1 MHMPVIYCVLMCGG
15 KGTRLKKTLGPDTE
29 KPLIKLKDKKLI
41 EYPVNAVM
49 QSNRFERIFAAV
61 SGNTPKTRE
70 FIKSK
75 YGDKVTL
82 IETLGREYSEDYLE
96 IIKYFKETGN
106 EKKHGIN
113 KILFLPV
120 DIPLI
125 SLGTLTQLI
134 AVDQEKPC
142 LTIVL
147 EKGFV
152 KSMGI
157 SASAY
162 ELVID
167 GKNHCYSGISIIDIK
182 KIDMDMGNNTEG
194 FALIDE
200 EYKTLNSVEIA
211 CNTNTLEDLK
221 TAENFLDNMCG

>member
-1 MHMPVIYCVLMCGG
+1 MCGG
-15 KGTRLKKTLGPDTE
+15 KGTRLKQTLGPDTE

-41 EYPVNAVM
+41 EYPINALM

-82 IETLGREYSEDYLE
+82 IERLGREYSEDYLK
-96 IIKYFKETGN
+96 IIKYFKEAGN
-106 EKKHGIN
+106 EKKHGTN

-134 AVDQEKPC
+134 AMGQEKPC

-152 KSMGI
+152 NSMGI

-167 GKNHCYSGISIIDIK
+167 GKIHCYSGISIIDIK
-182 KIDMDMGNNTEG
+182 KIDMDVGNNPGG
-194 FALIDE
+194 FARIDE
-200 EYKTLNSVEIA
+200 EYKTLNSVEIS
-211 CNTNTLEDLK
+211 CN
-221 TAENFLDNMCG
+221 